1 MGIFH
6 KKQGVNRKLGLLFT
20 SKREKS
26 AAGNRRHSNGF
37 YHKYF
42 RGYTEVRQLNAKGRV
57 VVERY
62 YTQPWIVSGLSK
74 EKYWLLR
81 LLYIALLAASAIMY
95 IIAMT
100 QDVPGNYSIVVGLPG
115 YASIMCL
122 FFLVIATFSY
132 VFVEK
137 KMTIWAHTSSTK
149 KLKRFS
155 IATSIGQLVTAIA
168 LAVYAMITQAAVS
181 KSLFCAAAALLSG
194 VFSGA
199 MFLIERKI
207 PYVEQ
212 PNDMKLPAGE
222 HRQIW

>member
-1 MGIFH
+1 MGLFC
-6 KKQGVNRKLGLLFT
+6 KKQDVNSKCGSLFARKG
-20 SKREKS
+20 EKGAS
-26 AAGNRRHSNGF
+26 RDRHHRNDY

-42 RGYTEVRQLNAKGRV
+42 RGYTEVRQLNGRGRV

-62 YTQPWIVSGLSK
+62 YTKPWIVSGLSK

-81 LLYIALLAASAIMY
+81 LLYLVLMAASAVMY

-100 QDVPGNYSIVVGLPG
+100 RDVPGNYSIVVGIPG
-115 YASIMCL
+115 YAGIMAL
-122 FFLVIATFSY
+122 FFLMIATFSY

-137 KMTIWAHTSSTK
+137 KMTIWNYTSSTK

-155 IATSIGQLVTAIA
+155 LATSIGQLVTAIA

-181 KSLFCAAAALLSG
+181 KSLLCAAAALLSA

-199 MFLIERKI
+199 MFLIERKV

-222 HRQIW
+222 HREIW